1 MGESRDELQQML
13 QAIEEWE
20 REQKDLSIFEKIG
33 RLPFALLDR
42 FTPKGIQN
50 KIAELLDE
58 LGGYLHTGGS
68 YLVQKKSILQKL
80 RAKWAEEDPVSL
92 AASTAQGNPLD
103 LLAVKQMPLALS
115 NTVADSVRES
125 NKKVAFAQGATTGFG
140 GIFTLAVDIPAVLG
154 IALKVLQE
162 TAICYG
168 FDPDDPR
175 ERLFIVKCMQFT
187 MSDIV
192 GKQAVLQD
200 IGDYDNPN
208 RLRDSVSEV
217 QGWRETMV
225 SFTDN
230 FGWKKLFQSVPV
242 IGMIFGSFMNRSMIH
257 DMAETAQML
266 YRKRAV
272 LERLNALDDCC

>member
-1 MGESRDELQQML
+1 MGESRLELEQML
-13 QAIEEWE
+13 QTIEEWE
-20 REQKDLSIFEKIG
+20 REQKDLSIFEKVG
-33 RLPFALLDR
+33 RLPFTLLDR

-50 KIAELLDE
+50 KMAELLDE

-80 RAKWAEEDPVSL
+80 CNKWKAEEPDSY
-92 AASTAQGNPLD
+92 AAFTAQGNPLD
-103 LLAVKQMPLALS
+103 LSGVKQMPLALS
-115 NTVADSVRES
+115 NAVADSVRES
-125 NKKVAFAQGATTGFG
+125 NKTVAFAQGATTGFG

-168 FDPDDPR
+168 FNPDDPR

-208 RLRDSVSEV
+208 RLRDSMSEV

-242 IGMIFGSFMNRSMIH
+242 IGMVFGSFMNRSMIH

-266 YRKRAV
+266 YRKRAI
-272 LERLNALDDCC
+272 LERIKAQDATS

>member
-1 MGESRDELQQML
+1 MGESRLELEQML

-20 REQKDLSIFEKIG
+20 REQKDLSIFEKVG
-33 RLPFALLDR
+33 RLPFTLLDR

-50 KIAELLDE
+50 KMAELLDE

-80 RAKWAEEDPVSL
+80 CNKWKEEEPDSF
-92 AASTAQGNPLD
+92 AAFIAQGSPLD
-103 LLAVKQMPLALS
+103 LSGVRQMPLALS
-115 NTVADSVRES
+115 NAVADSVKES
-125 NKKVAFAQGATTGFG
+125 NKTVAFAQGATTGFG

-175 ERLFIVKCMQFT
+175 ERLFIVKCMQLT

-208 RLRDSVSEV
+208 RLRDSLSEV
-217 QGWRETMV
+217 QGWRETMM

-242 IGMIFGSFMNRSMIH
+242 IGMVFGSFMNRSMIH

-272 LERLNALDDCC
+272 LERMKVPDASC